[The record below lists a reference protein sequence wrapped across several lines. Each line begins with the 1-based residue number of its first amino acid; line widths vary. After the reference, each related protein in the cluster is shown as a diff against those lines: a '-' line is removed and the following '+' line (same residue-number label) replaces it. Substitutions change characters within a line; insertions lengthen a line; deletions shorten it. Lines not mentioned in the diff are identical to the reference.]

1 VTVEAAKR
9 FQRIDGFG
17 VNVTPA
23 QWREG
28 ALKPTLDLLVDDL
41 GTTLVRLDCYG
52 KADWLDPAKRGS
64 DGRWPEA
71 YLAEVYR
78 GRVFAECW
86 DTFRHLTA
94 KGADVHLNVSG
105 RVPAAWTGPTPD
117 AAGLRRLRGDGRLAH
132 EVGTGEGGL
141 RFTTFALFNE
151 TNLGFPEGPKV
162 RDADVLPAVR
172 AVVKRMDA
180 AGLGDVKLVV
190 ACDAP
195 R

>member
-1 VTVEAAKR
+1 MRLAGLTAVVAGLLGAAAEPAEPVLHAAVTVEAGKQ

-71 YLAEVYR
+71 YLAGVYR
-78 GRVFAECW
+78 SRVFADCW

-105 RVPAAWTGPTPD
+105 RVAAAWTGPDGQTLRDLD
-117 AAGLRRLRGDGRLAH
+117 AYAEMAASLVKWAEDGVVRIS
-132 EVGTGEGGL
+132 V
-141 RFTTFALFNE
+141 
-151 TNLGFPEGPKV
+151 PEGSIFTLTTLRSPS
-162 RDADVLPAVR
+162 R
-172 AVVKRMDA
+172 
-180 AGLGDVKLVV
+180 
-190 ACDAP
+190 
-195 R
+195 